1 MTLFIQAS
9 ICAESVAGLELEKLP
24 GDPDENGVPDDV
36 VEDLLLRLVVHRDVL
51 GRKAQDVIISQVLSM
66 NN

>member
-1 MTLFIQAS
+1 MKLAPW
-9 ICAESVAGLELEKLP
+9 LEELP

>member
-9 ICAESVAGLELEKLP
+9 ICEESLAGHELERLP

-51 GRKAQDVIISQVLSM
+51 GRKAQDVIISQVLSI

>member
-1 MTLFIQAS
+1 MTLLIQAS
-9 ICAESVAGLELEKLP
+9 IWEELLAGHELEKLP